1 VKKAVAFVPA
11 RQNLSCNASQECRM
25 QARRR
30 PPPHDK
36 KEEAEQEHPFVLF
49 LTSLLCFNTSF
60 IQAVFRY
67 NNK

>member
-1 VKKAVAFVPA
+1 MPA
-11 RQNLSCNASQECRM
+11 KVSRATPAKNAACKQEDALRRM
-25 QARRR
+25 I
-30 PPPHDK
+30 K

-49 LTSLLCFNTSF
+49 LTLLCFNTSF